1 MSITGDTNWNTQSSK
16 RSKGET
22 MRMMTFYVL
31 VQTTVSSVQDSKEG
45 SEELVPE
52 NLPAVEPSTPKRF
65 QENRHGCRMS
75 EKLPQ
80 PD

>member
-1 MSITGDTNWNTQSSK
+1 MTGDTNWNTHSSK

-22 MRMMTFYVL
+22 MRMMKFYVL

-45 SEELVPE
+45 SEESVPE
-52 NLPAVEPSTPKRF
+52 NLAAVEPSTRKRF
-65 QENRHGCRMS
+65 QENRHGYRTS
-75 EKLPQ
+75 ERLPR